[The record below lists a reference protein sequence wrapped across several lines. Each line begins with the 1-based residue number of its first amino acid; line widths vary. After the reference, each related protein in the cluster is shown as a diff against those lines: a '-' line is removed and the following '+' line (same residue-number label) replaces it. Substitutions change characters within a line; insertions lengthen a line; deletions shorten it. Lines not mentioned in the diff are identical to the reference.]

1 MEATE
6 ILKTEHRIIER
17 VLASLEVA
25 AGRLSAGEPV
35 SPGVFIM
42 AADFIK
48 GFADGCHHKKEEDV
62 LFPAMQ
68 AAGIPREGGPIGVM
82 LAEHEQGRRL
92 TRGMRAAAEKLA
104 AGEAGAREAVV
115 QNALQYVAL
124 LRGHV
129 AKEENILFAIADRV
143 IEGPAQADVSA
154 AFNRVEQEEMGEG
167 VHERFLG
174 LADRIEKEIVR

>member
-6 ILKTEHRIIER
+6 LLKKEHRIIER

-35 SPGVFIM
+35 APGIFIM

-68 AAGIPREGGPIGVM
+68 GAGIPREGGPIGVM

-92 TRGMRAAAEKLA
+92 TGGMRAAAEKLA
-104 AGEAGAREAVV
+104 AGETRAREAVV

-124 LRGHV
+124 LRGHI
-129 AKEENILFAIADRV
+129 AKEENILFAMADRV
-143 IEGPAQADVSA
+143 IAGPAQAEVSA
-154 AFNRVEQEEMGEG
+154 AFDRVEQEETGEG

-174 LADRIEKEIVR
+174 LAESIEKEIAR